1 MGGEFQAEEKKLMK
15 SASCHAEMMR
25 KKGEMDLRIRG
36 KLYLVRNVAFEECA
50 ASGEKEI
57 SPEVAR
63 LLFDKINNKEFVE
76 ESIKV
81 PVLEGS
87 YG

>member
-1 MGGEFQAEEKKLMK
+1 MGGEFQEEEKKVMK
-15 SASCHAEMMR
+15 CAACHGEMVR
-25 KKGEMDLRIRG
+25 KKGEMDLRIQG
-36 KLYLVRNVAFEECA
+36 KLYLVRNVAFEECNA
-50 ASGEKEI
+50 CGEKVI

-81 PVLEGS
+81 PVLEGT